1 MIRKFFCCFAIC
13 FPVGL
18 ILTAQSLSD
27 TIITLEGVEVKER
40 AIQKMYPISVVSR
53 DLMDRTS
60 TVDLGEMLR
69 MQPNVSGIR
78 RGGYAVDPVVRGFRY
93 SQVNIFLDE
102 GIHIEGGCP
111 NRMDPVLAHLS
122 SEDVQSLEVIKGP
135 YQLKYGTTLGS
146 SIRVVSRIDNPFAK
160 KKLQATLLSGY
171 DENRNGFRQHL
182 ELLGSNSK
190 SYYKVTG
197 GYINFGNY
205 TDGNGLEWKSG
216 FKKYSINADAGFRLA
231 PGHTLEISAKGSFAR
246 DVFFPALPMDENAD
260 NTSIFSVVYT
270 LRPPGLT
277 GRRIKV
283 SAYHSR
289 VYHEMDNSRRPQY
302 STVVPP
308 YQGLMQA
315 IAKVDTRSTG
325 ARIVWQHQ
333 RDKALIEGGLDLG
346 HVYKDGNRNVKMI
359 MNMGGQEFITKRTFN
374 LWKDARNLNTGVF
387 ASFSSHDQPVQY
399 SVTARADISHS
410 GSGDTLLIEKDETIY
425 YDARPLTHI
434 LWSLNTNASWQFAP
448 KWKITLGL
456 GRGARQPDLSELYI
470 QFLATG
476 FDRYDYLGNP
486 ELKPEVNYQ
495 ADLMLAH
502 TAGKMHFF
510 TNLFRSDIR
519 NFISG
524 KLLPP
529 AVARPQSMGAPGVKQ
544 FQNIDRA
551 VFYGFESGLN
561 TWLVPGLQTI
571 FTVGYTYAYFP
582 EIEKINLVN
591 GQAVGTE
598 TLRND
603 PVPEIPALESQL
615 KISHSLYNGR
625 LEPSVEVRAV
635 APQKLGSEASYEE
648 ETPGYVVPSIS
659 VSWQVHKKIRVMA
672 GVNNLFNKAYYDHLN
687 RRIIGSNENFYE
699 PGRTLWANLR
709 IEI

>member
-1 MIRKFFCCFAIC
+1 MIRSFFSIF
-13 FPVGL
+13 FVFL
-18 ILTAQSLSD
+18 VFILNLPAQNLSD
-27 TIITLEGVEVKER
+27 TIITLEGVEVKEK
-40 AIQKMYPISVVSR
+40 ALQKMYPISVVSR
-53 DLMDRTS
+53 DLLDRTS

-93 SQVNIFLDE
+93 SQINIFLDE

-122 SEDVQSLEVIKGP
+122 SEDVQRLEVIKGP
-135 YQLKYGTTLGS
+135 YQLKYGATLGS
-146 SIRVVSRIDNPFAK
+146 SIRVVSRMDNPFNK
-160 KKLQATLLSGY
+160 NKLQATLVSGY
-171 DENRNGFRQHL
+171 DANRNGFRQHL
-182 ELLGSNSK
+182 KLLGSNNK
-190 SYYKVTG
+190 AYYKVAG
-197 GYINFGNY
+197 GYIKYGNY
-205 TDGNGLEWKSG
+205 TDGSGVEWKSG

-231 PGHTLEISAKGSFAR
+231 HGHTLELSAKGSFAR
-246 DVFFPALPMDENAD
+246 DVLFPALPMDENAD

-270 LRPPGLT
+270 IRPPGIT
-277 GRRIKV
+277 GRRIKL
-283 SAYHSR
+283 SAYHTR
-289 VYHEMDNSRRPQY
+289 VYHEMDNSRRPQHD
-302 STVVPP
+302 SIVPP

-325 ARIVWQHQ
+325 ARIVSQYQ
-333 RDKALIEGGLDLG
+333 TDKALIEGGLDLG
-346 HVYKDGNRNVKMI
+346 YVYKDGNRHVKMI
-359 MNMGGQEFITKRTFN
+359 MNMCGQEFITKRTFN

-387 ASFSSHDQPVQY
+387 ASFSSQHRSLQY
-399 SVTARADISHS
+399 SVIARADINYS
-410 GSGDTLLIEKDETIY
+410 GSGDTLLIEKSETIY
-425 YDARPLTHI
+425 YDARPLTHM
-434 LWSLNTNASWQFAP
+434 LWSLNANSSWQFAP

-456 GRGARQPDLSELYI
+456 GRGARPPDLSELYI

-495 ADLMLAH
+495 ADIMISH
-502 TAGKMHFF
+502 TNDKLHFF

-519 NFISG
+519 NFITG

-544 FQNIDRA
+544 FQNIERA

-561 TWLVPGLQTI
+561 TWLVSGLQTSLS
-571 FTVGYTYAYFP
+571 VGYTYAYFP

-598 TLRND
+598 ILRND
-603 PVPEIPALESQL
+603 PVPEIPALESHL
-615 KISHSLYNGR
+615 KISYSLFNGR
-625 LEPSVEVRAV
+625 LEPSVEIRAV
-635 APQKLGSEASYEE
+635 APQKLVSEASYEE

-659 VSWQVHKKIRVMA
+659 VSWQVHKKVRIMA
-672 GVNNLFNKAYYDHLN
+672 GVNNLLNQAYYDHLN

-699 PGRTLWANLR
+699 PGRTIWANLK
-709 IEI
+709 IVI